1 LFSDTRVT
9 LESSASEARTH
20 CNIIPIV
27 QKLYNYNTT
36 LYKRHV
42 TIEDRVTKSLNR
54 LKPKCVSRFLFSF
67 DMFR

>member
-9 LESSASEARTH
+9 LENNVSEARTH

-27 QKLYNYNTT
+27 QKQYNYNTT

-42 TIEDRVTKSLNR
+42 TTEDSVTKSLNR
-54 LKPKCVSRFLFSF
+54 LKPKCI
-67 DMFR
+67 DQIQ